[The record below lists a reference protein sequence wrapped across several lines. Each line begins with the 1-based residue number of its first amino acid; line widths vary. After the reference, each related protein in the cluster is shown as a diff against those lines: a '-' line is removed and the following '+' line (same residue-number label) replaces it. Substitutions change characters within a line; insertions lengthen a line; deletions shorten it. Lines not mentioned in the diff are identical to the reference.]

1 MKLATEI
8 RKQLSELC
16 VKADIPLVSSGN
28 NTEIIRK
35 CLTSGLIF
43 NAAVLQRDGNYKTVC
58 IHL

>member
-28 NTEIIRK
+28 NSEIIRK
-35 CLTSGLIF
+35 CLTSGFIF
-43 NAAVLQRDGNYKTVC
+43 NAAVLQRDGNYKTV
-58 IHL
+58 